1 MSRVMNGPPMHNLIN
16 CIGTILILAFLSA
29 CTPPPV
35 NRTATAPL
43 QAVEAVDVE
52 RYMGLWFEIARFE
65 NSFEEGCVGVTA
77 EYSLQPNGKVKVVNT
92 CRKGVLE
99 GPVETAEG
107 EARIVNP
114 PANSKLKV
122 SFFGPF
128 EGDYWII
135 GLAPDYS
142 WALVGEPEGR
152 YLWLLARTPRIPP
165 ALRDELTAKLAG
177 LGYNIQAL
185 VWVTQP

>member
-1 MSRVMNGPPMHNLIN
+1 MKRLFAV
-16 CIGTILILAFLSA
+16 LALA
-29 CTPPPV
+29 GLLGLAGCKPPPV
-35 NRTATAPL
+35 NRAASPPL
-43 QAVEAVDVE
+43 TAVEQVDLQ
-52 RYMGLWFEIARFE
+52 RYAGLWYEIARFE
-65 NSFEEGCVGVTA
+65 NSFEEGCTGVTA
-77 EYSLQPNGKVKVVNT
+77 EYSLKPNGGVKVLNT
-92 CRKGVLE
+92 CRKGALN

-107 EARIVNP
+107 DARVVNA

-152 YLWLLARTPRIPP
+152 YLWILARTPRIDPT
-165 ALRDELTAKLAG
+165 LRESLIVRLRA
-177 LGYNIQAL
+177 LGYNTDAL
-185 VWVTQP
+185 VWVQQP